1 VSRTGSRST
10 AARPEPIAYLVT
22 LVPSIKATL
31 FQFASD
37 DIAKLLESGRLT
49 RGEIERRLPR
59 EDLAYLGKQL
69 AASSWVPMATYE
81 RVSLIAIDLECGG
94 ERDGY
99 LRKAGLRAAARL
111 HKLGLYNQFE
121 ASSEKWGLAVGRI
134 LVTLATVSY
143 NFMRWR
149 FEEGDEHAPFRVI
162 LDEARDFPEILRVA
176 NEGFIAYF
184 ARHVLALPKAEVTS
198 ERVTPDRIV
207 YTARVESAG

>member
-1 VSRTGSRST
+1 M
-10 AARPEPIAYLVT
+10 A

-37 DIAKLLESGRLT
+37 DIAKLLESGRLS
-49 RGEIERRLPR
+49 RGELEQRLPR
-59 EDLAYLGKQL
+59 EDLLYLGKQL

-81 RVSLIAIDLECGG
+81 RVSTIAIDLECGG
-94 ERDGY
+94 ERDEY
-99 LRKAGLRAAARL
+99 LRQAGLRAAVRL
-111 HKLGLYNQFE
+111 HKLGLYHQFE
-121 ASSEKWGLAVGRI
+121 ASPEKWGLAVGRI

-143 NFMRWR
+143 NFTHWV
-149 FEEGDEHAPFRVI
+149 FEEGDEQIAFRVI
-162 LDEARDFPEILRVA
+162 LDEARDFPDILRVA

-184 ARHVLALPKAEVTS
+184 ARHVLRLPKADVTS